1 MPAFRT
7 PAPRRFPVGLTALV
21 DVVFILLV
29 FFMLASSFLEW
40 RAIELKLPA
49 EAGAGAPG
57 EPSLVV
63 SIAGDGALRLDGE
76 RIADADLGARLRRR
90 LVDDPARP
98 VLVRAAGRVPLQRT
112 IAVLEAVSDAGGRNV
127 SLSHGG
133 GRAAP

>member
-1 MPAFRT
+1 MPTFRT

-49 EAGAGAPG
+49 EVGAGAPG

-63 SIAGDGALRLDGE
+63 TIADDGALWLEGE
-76 RIADADLGARLRRR
+76 RIADAELGAHLDRHLA
-90 LVDDPARP
+90 DDPARP

-112 IAVLEAVSDAGGRNV
+112 VEVLESISDAGGRNA
-127 SLSHGG
+127 SLSRG
-133 GRAAP
+133 GRAEP

>member
-1 MPAFRT
+1 MPTFRT

-40 RAIELKLPA
+40 RAVELKLPA
-49 EAGAGAPG
+49 EAAVGAPD
-57 EPSLVV
+57 EPVLVV
-63 SIAGDGALRLDGE
+63 SIADDGALRLDGE
-76 RIADADLGARLRRR
+76 RIAVAELGVHLHRR
-90 LVDDPARP
+90 LADDPARS

-127 SLSHGG
+127 SLSRG